1 MKSLSILILLGTI
14 IALFA
19 GGVFAVSSVSAE
31 KALTL
36 APKGNTVSV
45 KSVVPSTGETA
56 ISSAETTTTDS
67 FFATIFNIE
76 LEKDIESAAAARKLE
91 SFVASVSNGNSSQVT
106 GVYAEGA
113 LAFPVVRQPNGNA
126 AYVSTGANEVT
137 QFGMAADYG
146 STAFLAHNYLAGAN
160 FFQVSEGQVI
170 TLVYGDGSTA
180 DFVVQSIR
188 RFQALSP
195 NSTQSTFVDLEN
207 NQKLSAA
214 DLFYSMY
221 NSDNP
226 VVLQTCIANE
236 GESSW
241 GRLFVIAVPV
251 S

>member
-1 MKSLSILILLGTI
+1 
-14 IALFA
+14 
-19 GGVFAVSSVSAE
+19 
-31 KALTL
+31 
-36 APKGNTVSV
+36 
-45 KSVVPSTGETA
+45 
-56 ISSAETTTTDS
+56 
-67 FFATIFNIE
+67 
-76 LEKDIESAAAARKLE
+76 
-91 SFVASVSNGNSSQVT
+91 
-106 GVYAEGA
+106 
-113 LAFPVVRQPNGNA
+113 
-126 AYVSTGANEVT
+126 
-137 QFGMAADYG
+137 MAADYG